1 MVYVAGFVGLIGG
14 FFLGLLVLSFL
25 LRNVS
30 QEDLLNDPY
39 IKWKYGIL
47 NWIIAG
53 IGSYSTVLMYQ
64 KYFG

>member
-1 MVYVAGFVGLIGG
+1 MVYLVGVIGFIGG
-14 FFLGLLVLSFL
+14 FVFGQMVLYFL

-39 IKWKYGIL
+39 IRWKYGLL

-53 IGSYSTVLMYQ
+53 LGVYSCISMYDR
-64 KYFG
+64 YF